1 MCSATEPAE
10 IVSAA
15 LYCSSPFARASQQFS
30 SNEERKQRQQ
40 VNAGVNGT
48 ISRLGVIPARPVL
61 PFGVFPEPKASR
73 RLQPPCREVARAR
86 RFDC

>member
-40 VNAGVNGT
+40 VNAGVNGNHIAPRCDT
-48 ISRLGVIPARPVL
+48 GPTGLALRSVSGT
-61 PFGVFPEPKASR
+61 
-73 RLQPPCREVARAR
+73 
-86 RFDC
+86 